1 MKTGIRLLLFGL
13 ALPFLCVP
21 GCGREASAPP
31 EPTAPESATE
41 TPAVPEKARDVTAE
55 ASWNTYHGGFSL
67 SGVAESSLP
76 EVLTPAWRFMAGAPV
91 ITTPVAGAGRIYFA
105 TTRGTV
111 FAVDTDGAEVWS
123 TSMPRA
129 AVDQWSPTQQQIDAP
144 LTYFRETV
152 LAGSLDGILFALD
165 AGSGTV
171 KWQTDLD
178 GTILGAATIAL
189 VDSGESG
196 TPSARVYVIEQG
208 SGVLHCLDFETGQA
222 VWQSTGVERC
232 DGSPGIGG
240 ESVVF
245 GSCAAALHIFS
256 NQTGERLRDI
266 PVGDDSQVAGGVV
279 VLGDEVY
286 SGSRSGLVLRA
297 TASTGAVVWRHTD
310 CTAEVFTTPA
320 VGERQVIFGCA
331 DGDIHALER
340 ESGAPLWTV
349 QAGGMATS
357 PVIAGDKVAAG
368 SRGTLLMLRLDD
380 GEKLWSHEVSD
391 EITAPAVYDGL
402 VIVGCDDGTVAAFR

>member
-1 MKTGIRLLLFGL
+1 MKTGIRLLFFGL
-13 ALPFLCVP
+13 ALAFLCVP
-21 GCGREASAPP
+21 GCGREAPVPPAPATP
-31 EPTAPESATE
+31 EPAAE
-41 TPAVPEKARDVTAE
+41 TPAVPDKARDMAAE

-67 SGVAESSLP
+67 SGVAEASLP
-76 EVLTPAWRFMAGAPV
+76 EELTPAWRFMAGASV

-105 TTRGTV
+105 NTRGTV
-111 FAVDTDGAEVWS
+111 FAVDTDGVELWS

-129 AVDQWSPTQQQIDAP
+129 TVDQWSPKYQQIDAP

-165 AGSGTV
+165 AGSGAV
-171 KWQTDLD
+171 KWQADLE
-178 GTILGAATIAL
+178 GTILGAANIAL
-189 VDSGESG
+189 VDSGEGSAA
-196 TPSARVYVIEQG
+196 SARVYVIEQG

-222 VWQSTGVERC
+222 VWQSIGVERC

-240 ESVVF
+240 EAVVF

-256 NQTGERLRDI
+256 SQTGERLRDI
-266 PVGDDSQVAGGVV
+266 PVGNDSQVAGGVA

-297 TASTGAVVWRHTD
+297 AASTGAVVWRNTD

-320 VGERQVIFGCA
+320 VCEHRVIFGCA
-331 DGDIHALER
+331 DGDIHGLER
-340 ESGAPLWTV
+340 ESGTPVWTV
-349 QAGGMATS
+349 ETGGMATS
-357 PVIAGDKVAAG
+357 PVIARDKVVVG
-368 SRGTLLMLRLDD
+368 SRGTLLLLRLDG